1 MLEKMKNKKTGN
13 LRGVTLVI
21 FALVMVMSTTGT
33 VWAGRGMG
41 PGDGTGP
48 VTNIF
53 DGIAVEITGTVAAV
67 GLFGQGCQI
76 DTGTEVVTVY
86 GIGPIRFWNSLGI
99 DRPTVG
105 EEVTIEGYE
114 VTFSDGSTKIIAFS
128 VIVDDE
134 TLVLRDGETGTP
146 LWRGTAGGDCRG
158 ECGGQG
164 DGTNA
169 AGIPGQGDRDRLR
182 DGSCLTP

>member
-1 MLEKMKNKKTGN
+1 MKNRKINKMQGMTITIF
-13 LRGVTLVI
+13 TLVMI
-21 FALVMVMSTTGT
+21 IVTAGT
-33 VWAGRGMG
+33 AWAGRGMG
-41 PGDGTGP
+41 PSDGTGP

-53 DGIAVEITGTVAAV
+53 DGIAVEITGTVAAI

-86 GIGPIRFWNSLGI
+86 GLGPIRFWNSLGI

-128 VIVDDE
+128 VIVGDE
-134 TLVLRDGETGTP
+134 IVVLRDAETGTP
-146 LWRGTAGGDCRG
+146 LWRGNAGGECRG

-164 DGTNA
+164 NGKNA
-169 AGIPGQGDRDRLR
+169 AGIPGQGDRDQLR

>member
-1 MLEKMKNKKTGN
+1 MKNRKIKKMQGMTIIIF
-13 LRGVTLVI
+13 TLI
-21 FALVMVMSTTGT
+21 MIMATAGT

-53 DGIAVEITGTVAAV
+53 DGIAVEITGTVAAI
-67 GLFGQGCQI
+67 GLFGKGCQI

-86 GIGPIRFWNSLGI
+86 GLGPIKFWNSLGI

-114 VTFSDGSTKIIAFS
+114 VTFSDGSSKIIAFS
-128 VIVDDE
+128 VMVGDE
-134 TLVLRDGETGTP
+134 SLLLRDAETGTP
-146 LWRGTAGGDCRG
+146 LWRGNAGSDGRG

-164 DGTNA
+164 AGTNA

>member
-1 MLEKMKNKKTGN
+1 MKNKKIGK
-13 LRGVTLVI
+13 LPGVTLVI
-21 FALVMVMSTTGT
+21 FTLVMIMSTTGT
-33 VWAGRGMG
+33 IWAGRGMG

-53 DGIAVEITGTVAAV
+53 DGIAVEITGTVSAV
-67 GLFGQGCQI
+67 GLFGQGYQI
-76 DTGTEVVTVY
+76 DTGTEVVTVF
-86 GIGPIRFWNSLGI
+86 GFGPIRFWNSLGI

-105 EEVTIEGYE
+105 EEITIEGYE
-114 VTFSDGSTKIIAFS
+114 ITFSDGSTKIIAFS
-128 VIVDDE
+128 VIVGDE
-134 TLVLRDGETGTP
+134 SVVLRDAESGAP
-146 LWRGTAGGDCRG
+146 LWRGNASGECRG

-164 DGTNA
+164 DGKGA

>member
-1 MLEKMKNKKTGN
+1 MQGITIIIF
-13 LRGVTLVI
+13 TLI
-21 FALVMVMSTTGT
+21 MIMATAET

-41 PGDGTGP
+41 PGDGTGL

-53 DGIAVEITGTVAAV
+53 DGIAVEITGTVAAI
-67 GLFGQGCQI
+67 GLLGQGCQI

-86 GIGPIRFWNSLGI
+86 GLGPIRFWNGLGM

-105 EEVTIEGYE
+105 EAVTIEGYE
-114 VTFSDGSTKIIAFS
+114 ITFSDGSTKIIAFS
-128 VIVDDE
+128 VTVGDE
-134 TLVLRDGETGTP
+134 TVVLRDAETGTP
-146 LWRGTAGGDCRG
+146 LWRGNVGGDCRG

-164 DGTNA
+164 AGTNA
-169 AGIPGQGDRDRLR
+169 AGIPGQGDRDQLR

>member
-1 MLEKMKNKKTGN
+1 MKNRKIKKMQGMTITIF
-13 LRGVTLVI
+13 TLVLI
-21 FALVMVMSTTGT
+21 MVAAGA

-41 PGDGTGP
+41 PADGTGP

-53 DGIAVEITGTVAAV
+53 DGEAVEISGTVASV

-86 GIGPIRFWNSLGI
+86 GLGPIRFWNSLEI
-99 DRPTVG
+99 DRPSVG
-105 EEVTIEGYE
+105 EAVTIEGYE

-128 VIVDDE
+128 VIVAGE
-134 TLVLRDGETGTP
+134 NVVLRDGETGTP
-146 LWRGTAGGDCRG
+146 LWRGTAGGEGRG

-164 DGTNA
+164 DGKSA
-169 AGIPGQGDRDRLR
+169 DGMQGQGDRDQLR

>member
-1 MLEKMKNKKTGN
+1 MKIRKIKKMQALTITI
-13 LRGVTLVI
+13 VTLVMI
-21 FALVMVMSTTGT
+21 MVTTGS

-41 PGDGTGP
+41 SVDGTGP

-53 DGIAVEITGTVAAV
+53 DGIAVEITGTVAAI

-86 GIGPIRFWNSLGI
+86 GFGPIRFWNGLGM

-105 EEVTIEGYE
+105 EEVTIDGYE
-114 VTFSDGSTKIIAFS
+114 ITFSDGSTKIIAFS
-128 VIVDDE
+128 VTVGDE
-134 TLVLRDGETGTP
+134 TVVLRDAETVTP
-146 LWRGTAGGDCRG
+146 LWRGNVGGDCKG

-164 DGTNA
+164 AGTNA
-169 AGIPGQGDRDRLR
+169 AGIPGQGDREQQR